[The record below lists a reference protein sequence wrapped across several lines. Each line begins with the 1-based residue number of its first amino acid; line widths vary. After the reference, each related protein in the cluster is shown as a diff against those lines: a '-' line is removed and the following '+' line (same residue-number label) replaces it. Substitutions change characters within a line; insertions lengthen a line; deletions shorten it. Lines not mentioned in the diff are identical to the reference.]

1 MLWNVFAVIA
11 PICIFIGVA
20 VAIKW
25 ICIGIG
31 KAYESAKTAIS
42 DYIADFKDENYTKFR
57 RDVNRMRHSENHLKK
72 RVEELMVEVG
82 RLKEKAD
89 RIWRMSEA
97 RHEVDD
103 CIKMGGAPDLGTV
116 LKAGGEPDWMISE
129 IRSGVLFAF
138 AAEDIL
144 RRIVKGKTVSISEV
158 KEALKQYDDFWETKE
173 KKDELK
179 RRGRRGNSHVQSL
192 KGK

>member
-1 MLWNVFAVIA
+1 M
-11 PICIFIGVA
+11 
-20 VAIKW
+20 
-25 ICIGIG
+25 
-31 KAYESAKTAIS
+31 S
-42 DYIADFKDENYTKFR
+42 KD
-57 RDVNRMRHSENHLKK
+57 
-72 RVEELMVEVG
+72 
-82 RLKEKAD
+82 AD
-89 RIWRMSEA
+89 RIWRMLEA

-116 LKAGGEPDWMISE
+116 LKAGGEPDWMTSE

-144 RRIVKGKTVSISEV
+144 RRIAKGKTVSIGEV
-158 KEALKQYDDFWETKE
+158 KEALKQYDEFGETKE
-173 KKDELK
+173 KKNKLK